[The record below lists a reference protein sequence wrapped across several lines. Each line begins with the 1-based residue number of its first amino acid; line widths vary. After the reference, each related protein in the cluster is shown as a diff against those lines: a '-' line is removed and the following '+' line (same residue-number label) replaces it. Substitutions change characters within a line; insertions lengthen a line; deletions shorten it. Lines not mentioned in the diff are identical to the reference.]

1 MAQYQT
7 FPGVRGGSDS
17 FAKLK
22 ALHLP
27 DMTGKSFLDA
37 GCNEGFFCGAALMG
51 GASQA
56 VGLDLDAKALER
68 ARLRFPDA
76 EFRHQSWDAPIEGSF
91 DVILLASAIHYAK
104 DQPALIAKLVSLLTP
119 GGVLVLEMGVANEP
133 GDDYVTV
140 RRTVGD
146 ERKFATPGALRKVLA
161 DYAYRVIGPSVQQSG
176 DQIPR
181 QVIHVRR
188 FQPTILFFDQ
198 PSMSGKSTMV
208 RLLTQG
214 RDRSRKDV
222 KTVGLDGI
230 FARTL
235 AAIKAKHPGHDA
247 IIDVIVDFKASDSER
262 ADLLMKMIAARGLI
276 GDFLLYLED
285 FFGLAKANLVIWDG
299 YIPEE
304 ARAAVRNHFAAR
316 GWSLWDT
323 APRSSRQ
330 FARMNN
336 DAVLEALNHMPVIVA
351 PEPQSR
357 KAAKAPAQE
366 DTPAAVEAG
375 PLAGQLRRCRVT
387 EEGLRL
393 VGWACDLDNLSVAEK
408 LVVELDGKPLP
419 PQSIK
424 RNPRFAPPEPEDWQA
439 EIVLGFRIDIPYAD
453 LGGADAFLQRAAA
466 SKQGLEGLRAGVVSK
481 GGKTRWLER
490 APTFQI
496 QWD

>member
-17 FAKLK
+17 SAKLK

-27 DMTGKSFLDA
+27 DMAGKTFLDA
-37 GCNEGFFCGAALMG
+37 GCNEGFFCGAALFG
-51 GASQA
+51 GASHV
-56 VGLDLDAKALER
+56 VGLDLDAKALNR
-68 ARLRFPDA
+68 ARQRFPAA
-76 EFRHQSWDAPIEGSF
+76 EFRHQSWDDPIEGSF

-104 DQPALIAKLVSLLTP
+104 DQPALINKLVSHLTP

-133 GDDYVTV
+133 GDAYVTV

-161 DYAYRVIGPSVQQSG
+161 DYAYRVVGPSVQQSG

-230 FARTL
+230 FARTT
-235 AAIKAKHPGHDA
+235 AGIKAKHPGHDA
-247 IIDVIVDFKASDSER
+247 VIDVIANFKSAESER
-262 ADLLMKMIAARGLI
+262 ADLLMKMIAAKGLL

-299 YIPEE
+299 YVPEE
-304 ARAAVRNHFAAR
+304 TRGAVRQHFEGR

-330 FARMNN
+330 FARMNT
-336 DAVLEALNHMPVIVA
+336 DAVLDAFTHLPVIQP
-351 PEPQSR
+351 PEPQPRQKVKSPR
-357 KAAKAPAQE
+357 AEEAPV
-366 DTPAAVEAG
+366 AVQAG
-375 PLAGQLRRCRVT
+375 TLAGQLRRCRVT
-387 EEGLRL
+387 EDGLRL
-393 VGWACDLDNLSVAEK
+393 VGWAADLDALGPAEE
-408 LVVELDGKPLP
+408 LAVELDGNRLP
-419 PQSIK
+419 PQAFK

-439 EIVLGFRIDIPYAD
+439 GIVLGFRLDIPFAD
-453 LGGADAFLQRAAA
+453 LGGAETFMQRTMA
-466 SKQGLEGLRAGVVSK
+466 SKHGLDGLRVGVVSK
-481 GGKTRWLER
+481 GDKTRWLGR
-490 APTFQI
+490 APIFQL